1 MKILDL
7 THQIF
12 NSIPTYPSDP
22 EVEIVEEKNI
32 CAHNTLLHSIKMG
45 THTGTHLDVE
55 AHVRKNGKVLNDY
68 PLSSFMGTTIKVD
81 RSTYKSLSKINKNIS
96 GVIFETGWHKFY
108 NNSEKYFSKDRPLIP
123 SDIFN
128 YIKETKIKFFG
139 CDLPSIDKSG
149 DKKTFA

>member
-55 AHVRKNGKVLNDY
+55 AHVRK
-68 PLSSFMGTTIKVD
+68 M
-81 RSTYKSLSKINKNIS
+81 
-96 GVIFETGWHKFY
+96 
-108 NNSEKYFSKDRPLIP
+108 EKY
-123 SDIFN
+123 
-128 YIKETKIKFFG
+128 
-139 CDLPSIDKSG
+139 
-149 DKKTFA
+149 